1 MRVFRRAKKKARLR
15 QASNRALPGAKVG
28 VAGERQ
34 TDASM
39 HPTPRK
45 PRSGGKRHFA
55 DASAKRSAPCP
66 VPLCP
71 NCPLVHSGLIFGPNL
86 DTSRTACRMPSP
98 PQTSVT
104 ARLARTVRFGV
115 ATPPSTASLK
125 TARDNTHAGW
135 PPLDVCTG
143 GSWTATVEV
152 EGTPDPRTG
161 YLIGID
167 RIDKAVREVAL
178 PRLFAQLPD
187 RAFTATE
194 VVRLLHEAASSSLPV
209 PVAAVTLRIE
219 PLTAWRLESDAMTT
233 PIVQRRYEFSASHR
247 LHLADLD
254 DEANRAMF
262 GKCSNPNGH
271 GHNYEVEVQVA
282 FEGDPLDGA
291 IHRLDAVVDRVV
303 IERFDHKHL
312 NLDLD
317 DFRDRIPSVEN
328 ITARCIELLREP
340 VAAIATGA
348 RLHAVTVWETPRTAC
363 TIPA

>member
-1 MRVFRRAKKKARLR
+1 MR
-15 QASNRALPGAKVG
+15 
-28 VAGERQ
+28 
-34 TDASM
+34 
-39 HPTPRK
+39 
-45 PRSGGKRHFA
+45 PRSDRLTCPLHFA
-55 DASAKRSAPCP
+55 QTAWLSTLARFVDLFLHP
-66 VPLCP
+66 
-71 NCPLVHSGLIFGPNL
+71 
-86 DTSRTACRMPSP
+86 SRPACRMPST
-98 PQTSVT
+98 PQTSVI
-104 ARLARTVRFGV
+104 ARLARTVRFGIAASPDPV
-115 ATPPSTASLK
+115 SLETP
-125 TARDNTHAGW
+125 RDNTHVGW
-135 PPLDVCTG
+135 PSLDVRTG
-143 GSWTATVEV
+143 GSWAATVEV
-152 EGTPDPRTG
+152 EGVPDARTG
-161 YLIGID
+161 YLVGID

-178 PRLFAQLPD
+178 PRLLSTLKERPL
-187 RAFTATE
+187 TAIE
-194 VVRLLHEAASSSLPV
+194 VVRMLHDAASATLSV
-209 PVAAVTLRIE
+209 PVAAVSLRIE

-363 TIPA
+363 TIHA